1 MGMLQVDMLPDEL
14 PAIAVEPELL
24 KDLEAVLF
32 AGETLE
38 DFMVAAVRDE
48 VVHRLRLGAGR
59 SGPDDVPPRGD

>member
-1 MGMLQVDMLPDEL
+1 MLPDEL

-32 AGETLE
+32 PDETLE

-48 VVHRLRLGAGR
+48 VAACRACAL
-59 SGPDDVPPRGD
+59 S